1 VPFDPRGERHKRAA
15 RGRIRVVSEPSRAV
29 FLSYASPDAEA
40 ARKICDAL
48 RKAGIEVWFD
58 QTELRG
64 GDAWD
69 QSIRQQI
76 RDCRLFIPIISA
88 RSEQKLEGY
97 FRREWK
103 LAADRTDDMDS
114 AVPFLVP
121 VVIDAT
127 PNTSAHV
134 PDKFRQ
140 VQWTKLPDGDTSAA
154 FIERLQR
161 LLSPPAASAGES
173 AAKSRESPGVAAA
186 LRRPRGLLLGF
197 VALLVIG
204 VAGALV
210 VRLWGSRQVPSAVP
224 AVINVAPEAPAFSPP
239 AHSIAVL
246 PFVNMS
252 GDKEQDYFSEGLS
265 EELLNDLARIKE
277 LQVAA
282 RTSAFS
288 FRGKDTDIGTIAR
301 KLNVGAVL
309 EGSVRRSAQ
318 TVRVT
323 AQLINAVTGF
333 HMWSQTYDR
342 DPGDVLKLQTELAE
356 SVATALKVTLLG
368 NTVEKLQVGGTNNPA
383 AFDAYLR
390 ASKRY
395 ISQASEE
402 DALAAISGY
411 GDAVRLDP
419 DYALAYAERSTALYN
434 FAQNYARG
442 ATVPDYLRKAHAD
455 ALKAISLAPN
465 LGEAHMAL
473 AFLFESDLNFT
484 DASQEYARA
493 LDLAPGKA
501 RLVRNYALFAV
512 KMGRTDAGLAAG
524 RRAVTLDPLS
534 SDTHIALGQVLVLA
548 RRYDEALA
556 VLNGIKA
563 LNPPPG
569 GDELLWTGY
578 AYYQKGDLRNAQL
591 ACEKVNPPFGDVC
604 LAATYE
610 KLGRRADARVMLSKL
625 QASSW
630 GTAHPILSAGVYAQ
644 RKDTERALQWLD
656 AAVHQHDTYL
666 SYLKVDP
673 MLDSLRHLPRYK
685 LIELGLNFPP

>member
-1 VPFDPRGERHKRAA
+1 
-15 RGRIRVVSEPSRAV
+15 
-29 FLSYASPDAEA
+29 
-40 ARKICDAL
+40 
-48 RKAGIEVWFD
+48 
-58 QTELRG
+58 
-64 GDAWD
+64 
-69 QSIRQQI
+69 
-76 RDCRLFIPIISA
+76 
-88 RSEQKLEGY
+88 
-97 FRREWK
+97 
-103 LAADRTDDMDS
+103 
-114 AVPFLVP
+114 
-121 VVIDAT
+121 
-127 PNTSAHV
+127 
-134 PDKFRQ
+134 
-140 VQWTKLPDGDTSAA
+140 
-154 FIERLQR
+154 
-161 LLSPPAASAGES
+161 
-173 AAKSRESPGVAAA
+173 VA
-186 LRRPRGLLLGF
+186 
-197 VALLVIG
+197 I
-204 VAGALV
+204 ALV
-210 VRLWGSRQVPSAVP
+210 VALGFRLWGAKSGQPVAP
-224 AVINVAPEAPAFSPP
+224 AVAVTPPEPPAFSPP

-265 EELLNDLARIKE
+265 EELLNDLARIKD

-301 KLNVGAVL
+301 RLNVGAVL
-309 EGSVRRSAQ
+309 EGSVRRSDQ

-356 SVATALKVTLLG
+356 SVAAALKVTLLG
-368 NTVEKLQVGGTNNPA
+368 NTAEKLQVGGTKNPA

-395 ISQASEE
+395 ISQVTEE
-402 DALAAISGY
+402 DGLAAISGY
-411 GDAVRLDP
+411 SDAVRLDP
-419 DYALAYAERSTALYN
+419 DYALAYAERSIALYN

-442 ATVPDYLRKAHAD
+442 ASVPDYLRRAHAD

-493 LDLAPGKA
+493 LDLAPGRA

-512 KMGRTDAGLAAG
+512 KMGRTEAGLAAG

-534 SDTHIALGQVLVLA
+534 GDTHIALGQALVLA

-556 VLNGIKA
+556 VLNEVKA
-563 LNPPPG
+563 LNPAPG
-569 GDELLWTGY
+569 GDEHLWTGY
-578 AYYQKGDLRNAQL
+578 AYYQKGDLQNARA
-591 ACEKVNPPFGDVC
+591 ACESVNPPFGGVC

-610 KLGRRADARVMLSKL
+610 KLGRHADAKAILAKL
-625 QASSW
+625 QSSSW
-630 GTAHPILSAGVYAQ
+630 GTAHPILSAGVYVQ
-644 RKDTERALQWLD
+644 RGDTSRALTWLET
-656 AAVHQHDTYL
+656 AMRQHDTYL

-673 MLDSLRHLPRYK
+673 MLDALRPLPRYK
-685 LIELGLNFPP
+685 AIEQALNFPP